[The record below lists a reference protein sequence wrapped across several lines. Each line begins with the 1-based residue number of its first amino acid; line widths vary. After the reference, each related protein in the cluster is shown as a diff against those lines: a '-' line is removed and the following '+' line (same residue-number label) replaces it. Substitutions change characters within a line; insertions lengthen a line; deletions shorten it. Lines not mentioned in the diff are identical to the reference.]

1 MTKNRL
7 LILTALKA
15 EATPFIRHYNLRKK
29 DIIESKP
36 LYYSGTVTL
45 LITGVGKTN
54 VKNTLQNY
62 YNRHKIKQHDF
73 IVNIGVAGGNADLG
87 KIGDLFFIN
96 KIICETDG
104 PAYYPKALFK
114 HGINEASL
122 TTVKNPI
129 VDRNE
134 TYDGLVDMESLD
146 IWNILKSKIS
156 NDRFIFLKVI
166 SDYMDNKCLNIKSFE
181 KKATKILT
189 YQLNPITNL
198 LNILQEIEIKD
209 HSALNKNEK

>member
-15 EATPFIRHYNLRKK
+15 EATPFIRHYSLRKK

-45 LITGVGKTN
+45 LITGVGKRN

-73 IVNIGVAGGNADLG
+73 IVNIGVAGGNTDLG

-96 KIICETDG
+96 KITDEMDI
-104 PAYYPKALFK
+104 ASYYPNVLFK
-114 HGINEASL
+114 HGMNESSL
-122 TTVKNPI
+122 TTVKYPV
-129 VDRNE
+129 VDGHG
-134 TYDGLVDMESLD
+134 TYDGLVDMEASE
-146 IWNILKSKIS
+146 IWNVFRTMIPNHRL
-156 NDRFIFLKVI
+156 IFLKVT
-166 SDYMDNKCLNIKSFE
+166 SDYMDNKYLNFKTFE
-181 KKATKILT
+181 KLATDILT
-189 YQLNPITNL
+189 NQLTPITNFL
-198 LNILQEIEIKD
+198 YILQETK
-209 HSALNKNEK
+209 LNDTTTVSENEK